1 MNSLRI
7 SYFYRQATKLS
18 VNKLPIISTFKILQL
33 HHTITMKRIIIGLDF
48 TEMDEALLIYTN
60 FWIQLLDIEKIYFL
74 HITDSLSDDIKIRQ
88 QVWNTNKPLDE
99 FLQGKM
105 KEQVQQFAPQLD
117 LQKTEFLVVEGTPYE
132 QMHHW
137 ALVKEVDL
145 IIAGRKYSLKGSGLL
160 PQKFIMNAPCSV
172 LLIPE
177 TVATHLDTVLVS
189 TDFSEYSQMA
199 LQVGVDLVRKMPFS
213 SLYCLHIFD
222 VEEGIT
228 TDQTYLEMVA
238 QKRQAAEIAFNQS
251 MMEVETYGHKITPLF
266 VPSNDELAF
275 QCLYQNA
282 KDIEASLIVVGTKGR
297 SFLTRFF
304 DDSFTKQ
311 LIETNNKIPLL
322 VVKA

>member
-1 MNSLRI
+1 
-7 SYFYRQATKLS
+7 
-18 VNKLPIISTFKILQL
+18 
-33 HHTITMKRIIIGLDF
+33 MKRIIIGLDF
-48 TEMDEALLIYTN
+48 TEMDEMLLSYTE
-60 FWIQLLDIEKIYFL
+60 FLTQLLDIEKIYFL
-74 HITDSLSDDIKIRQ
+74 HITDSLTDDIKVRQ
-88 QVWNTNKPLDE
+88 QVWNTNKPIDE
-99 FLQGKM
+99 FLQDKM
-105 KEQVQQFAPQLD
+105 KEQVRRFAPQID
-117 LQKTEFLVVEGTPYE
+117 FQKAEFLVVEGTPYQ

-137 ALVKEVDL
+137 AVVKEVDL
-145 IIAGRKYSLKGSGLL
+145 IVAGRKYSLKGSGLL

-177 TVATHLDTVLVS
+177 IVATHLDTVLVS
-189 TDFSEYSQMA
+189 TDFSEYSQLA
-199 LQVGVDLVRKMPFS
+199 LQVGVDLVRKTPFS

-228 TDQTYLEMVA
+228 TDETYSEIVA
-238 QKRQAAEIAFNQS
+238 QKRQAAETAFNRS
-251 MMEVETYGHKITPLF
+251 MMEVETYGHKVTPLF

-282 KDIEASLIVVGTKGR
+282 KDIEASLIIVGTKGR

-322 VVKA
+322 VVKS